1 MLRNDELLRD
11 VETFILDEV
20 DLLDS
25 WQLEKWQELFTENGR
40 YLIPP
45 LNVENPDT
53 IEQGAVV
60 FLAHDD
66 IRMIRGRVERLL
78 KKSAYVESPRSNVRH
93 MVSNVRL
100 LEDDGEKLRARATFL
115 IYRARRGMV
124 TIYVGQY
131 FYKLIREGDS
141 FRIQEKRAC
150 LDNDLLQPQGSIGI
164 IL

>member
-1 MLRNDELLRD
+1 MLRNDALLRD
-11 VETFILDEV
+11 VENFILDEV

-25 WQLEKWQELFTENGR
+25 WQLEKWQELFSEDGR

-53 IEQGAVV
+53 IEQGKVV

-66 IRMIRGRVERLL
+66 IHMIRGRVQRLM
-78 KKSAYVESPRSNVRH
+78 KKSAFVEWPRSNVRH
-93 MVSNVRL
+93 MITNIRL
-100 LEDDGEKLRARATFL
+100 LEYGGDEVRVRATFM
-115 IYRARRGMV
+115 IYRARRGVV
-124 TIYVGQY
+124 TTYVGRY
-131 FYKLIREGDS
+131 FYRLVRDADS
-141 FRIQEKRAC
+141 FRIREKRAC